1 MKKWLKYTIVLSI
14 VVLFAI
20 AGYFIGYRPLLEE
33 ESEVLA
39 QEYIEAYREMEEKA
53 LKEADE
59 LFAELSE
66 ASLDWRTDKYWIEIN
81 LKKLREEHDYI
92 DLEPKVAA
100 FRERYREELSAAK
113 YAQAVTYVET
123 GTGTAEQVDA
133 LLETVTG
140 DFQGTEAAD
149 KVKEF
154 QEKYAEKIAAL
165 PSGEEGTPGPI
176 EEYRFKKFSQV
187 MHERESVFTDDLEF
201 WYGFFAHKQRLRMY
215 IDMLEE
221 GDSEKIVLGLS
232 GEYTNI
238 ETEKAGHKFKSFF
251 PRSDE
256 CVYVLITAKD
266 GVIIGFDTDFE
277 E

>member
-1 MKKWLKYTIVLSI
+1 MRKWLKYTIVLSI

-20 AGYFIGYRPLLEE
+20 AGYFFGYRPLLEE
-33 ESEVLA
+33 ESEALA
-39 QEYIEAYREMEEKA
+39 KEYIEAYREMEEKA

-66 ASLDWRTDKYWIEIN
+66 DSLDWRTDRYWFEIN
-81 LKKLREEHDYI
+81 LKKLLEEHDYI

-100 FRERYREELSAAK
+100 FRERYRDELSAAK

-123 GTGTAEQVDA
+123 GTGTKEQVDA
-133 LLETVTG
+133 LLETITG
-140 DFQGTEAAD
+140 DFQGTEAAG
-149 KVKEF
+149 KLEEF
-154 QEKYAEKIAAL
+154 REKYAEKIAAL
-165 PSGEEGTPGPI
+165 PAGEEGTPDPI
-176 EEYRFKKFSQV
+176 EEYRFEKFSQV
-187 MHERESVFTDDLEF
+187 MKERNSVFTDDLEF
-201 WYGFFAHKQRLRMY
+201 WYGFFTNKQRLRMY

-232 GEYTNI
+232 GEYTDI
-238 ETEKAGHKFKSFF
+238 ETEKAGKKFKSFL

-266 GVIIGFDTDFE
+266 GVITGFYTE
-277 E
+277 YAE

>member
-1 MKKWLKYTIVLSI
+1 MRKWLKYTIVLSI

-20 AGYFIGYRPLLEE
+20 AGYFFGYRPLLEE
-33 ESEVLA
+33 ESEALA
-39 QEYIEAYREMEEKA
+39 KEYIEAYREMEEKA

-66 ASLDWRTDKYWIEIN
+66 DSLDWRIDRYWFEIN
-81 LKKLREEHDYI
+81 LQKLLEEHDYI

-100 FRERYREELSAAK
+100 FRERYRDELSAAK

-123 GTGTAEQVDA
+123 GTGTKEQVDA
-133 LLETVTG
+133 LLETITG
-140 DFQGTEAAD
+140 DFQGTEAAG
-149 KVKEF
+149 KLEEF
-154 QEKYAEKIAAL
+154 REKYAEKIAAL
-165 PSGEEGTPGPI
+165 PAGEEGTPDPI
-176 EEYRFKKFSQV
+176 EEYRFEKFSQV
-187 MHERESVFTDDLEF
+187 MKERNSVFTDDLEF
-201 WYGFFAHKQRLRMY
+201 WYGFFTNKQRLRMY

-232 GEYTNI
+232 GEYTDI
-238 ETEKAGHKFKSFF
+238 ETEKAGKKFKSFL

-266 GVIIGFDTDFE
+266 GVITGFYTE
-277 E
+277 YAE